1 MHHTD
6 HSNDDISNSHVDYQN
21 ISKVLQL
28 LSFKHDRTYE
38 YISCNVSDEYNGKK
52 NAQDYFRS
60 VRQRHNL
67 MEVVILQVTSA
78 KYDSLRVLPLP
89 VSSTYFSYPLKFS
102 KLRMYGAFL
111 T

>member
-67 MEVVILQVTSA
+67 MEVVCKSPLQNTTV
-78 KYDSLRVLPLP
+78 YGFYRLP
-89 VSSTYFSYPLKFS
+89 VSSIYFSYPLKFT

>member
-38 YISCNVSDEYNGKK
+38 YISYNVSDEYNGKK
-52 NAQDYFRS
+52 NAQDYFLS
-60 VRQRHNL
+60 VRQRHINL

-78 KYDSLRVLPLP
+78 KYDSLRVLPP
-89 VSSTYFSYPLKFS
+89 ACVQYIF
-102 KLRMYGAFL
+102 FL
-111 T
+111 SVQIH